1 MRPGGADAGVPSAP
15 SDIAREALRQL
26 AMRRVPPTPDN
37 YRDLYCQI
45 SGTSVAEAFP
55 AQALKVI
62 ANSLPRDTPVA
73 LRHAQALDTAIAS
86 GQWPN
91 VRQAIVDLCPPPGS
105 GEKPWNTLIL
115 DLISQFER
123 LHEGLTQARK
133 REALTHVLNVS
144 SDADHLYTRLVAL
157 VKSWTPASG
166 GAKLDDDA
174 VITSPDDPTSSRAPG
189 ESSAT
194 ARREGHATHA
204 TEEESATGAT
214 TLVAANA
221 ALRPLLVKLLLDGVV
236 PLADTDEPI
245 AREAKEIAS
254 LLGTAENASALEETL
269 IPRLDGLVARMGWI
283 GEEHRA
289 VREALLK
296 LLQLIIDNIRELVHD
311 DAWLSN
317 QLAAITQAFSGQ
329 LDLRMLDEVGRRLHD
344 VIHKQGQIKR
354 ELSEAQSRL
363 KAMLAGFIDRLSGV
377 VVYTDDYHELLGRS
391 AQKISEATNITDL
404 SEVVGELLRETH
416 NTRETAR
423 RTGTELTQLREQVD
437 SANQKIEQL
446 QHDLD
451 AASQLVRHDPLT
463 GVLNRKGLD
472 EALTREIAFLS
483 RKNSQLCVALL
494 DIDNFKQINDA
505 HGHTVGDDA
514 LRHLARTVSETLRPQ
529 DIVARYGGEEFV
541 ILLPDTAPEEANTA
555 IVRLQRELTRR
566 IFCADCKRV
575 LITFSAGVALFNPE
589 ETPEE
594 AIIRAD
600 KAMYAAKRAGKNRVL
615 MA

>member
-1 MRPGGADAGVPSAP
+1 M
-15 SDIAREALRQL
+15 
-26 AMRRVPPTPDN
+26 PPTPNN
-37 YRDLYCQI
+37 YPDLYCQI
-45 SGTSVAEAFP
+45 RGTSSAEAFP

-62 ANSLPRDTPVA
+62 ANSLPRNTPVA

-91 VRQAIVDLCPPPGS
+91 VRQAIVDLCPPPES

-115 DLISQFER
+115 DLITQFER

-133 REALTHVLNVS
+133 REALNHVLGVI

-157 VKSWTPASG
+157 VKSWTQASS
-166 GAKLDDDA
+166 GAKLPDDA
-174 VITSPDDPTSSRAPG
+174 VVTSPDDPTASRAPG
-189 ESSAT
+189 SASAHAESNAV
-194 ARREGHATHA
+194 ARRGGDDA
-204 TEEESATGAT
+204 TEEHAT
-214 TLVAANA
+214 LANA
-221 ALRPLLVKLLLDGVV
+221 ALRPLLVKLLVEGVV

-245 AREAKEIAS
+245 AREAKEIAR
-254 LLGTAENASALEETL
+254 LLGAAEGAAAPEETL
-269 IPRLDGLVARMGWI
+269 ISRLDGLVARMGWI
-283 GEEHRA
+283 GEEHRG

-296 LLQLIIDNIRELVHD
+296 LLQLIIDNIRELVLD

-317 QLAAITQAFSGQ
+317 QLSAITEAFSGQ

-344 VIHKQGQIKR
+344 IIDKQSLIKR
-354 ELSEAQSRL
+354 ELCEAQSKL
-363 KAMLAGFIDRLSGV
+363 KAMLAGFIDHLSGV
-377 VVYTDDYHELLGRS
+377 VVYTEDYHELLGRS
-391 AQKISEATNITDL
+391 AQKISDATNITDL

-472 EALTREIAFLS
+472 EALAREIAFLR

-514 LRHLARTVSETLRPQ
+514 LRHLSRTVSETLRPQ

-541 ILLPDTAPEEANTA
+541 ILLPDTTPEEANTV

-566 IFCADCKRV
+566 IFCADFKRV
-575 LITFSAGVALFNPE
+575 LITFSAGIALFDPE
-589 ETPEE
+589 ESPED
-594 AIIRAD
+594 AIVRAD